1 MGRRLKIAVVQME
14 SKLGRE
20 AANLR
25 RAERFVRQAAAEGAT
40 LVCLPEAFLT
50 SGNILE
56 VADVAVPIPGDATD
70 RLCRVA
76 AEEGV
81 HIVAGLLERG
91 ADDTYYSTS
100 VLVDSSGE
108 FRGTYRRVH
117 RHELE
122 SRYLA
127 GGTEYPTFDLDI
139 GRVGL
144 MQGYDVNFPE
154 VSREYLRHGVDVLV
168 CSALVPDM
176 FTYVVDMRLPV
187 RAIDG
192 ECVLAFASGVGSN
205 LYAGFGYMGR
215 SQILADPLFLE
226 SERFDFEDGDERM
239 LVLAGG
245 EGVGVAEV
253 DLDRMR
259 RYREKAT
266 LRHDLQP
273 GTYWQPD
280 PHPHPDADA
289 DADAVTAPGRATAS
303 LQT

>member
-1 MGRRLKIAVVQME
+1 MSPLKIAVVQME

-20 AANLR
+20 PANLR
-25 RAERFVRQAAAEGAT
+25 RAVRLIKQAAAEGAG

-70 RLCRVA
+70 QLCRVA

-81 HIVAGLLERG
+81 HIVAGLLERDE
-91 ADDTYYSTS
+91 AAQYYSTS
-100 VLVDSSGE
+100 VLIDNTGE
-108 FRGTYRRVH
+108 LRGTYRRVH

-127 GGTEYPTFDLDI
+127 GGTEYPTFDLDF

-154 VSREYLRHGVDVLV
+154 VAREYLRRDVDVLV

-176 FTYVVDMRLPV
+176 FAYLVDMRLPV
-187 RAIDG
+187 RAVDG

-239 LVLAGG
+239 VVLAQG
-245 EGVGVAEV
+245 EGVGVVEV
-253 DLDRMR
+253 DIDRMR
-259 RYREKAT
+259 RYRNKAT
-266 LRHDLQP
+266 LRNDSQP
-273 GTYWQPD
+273 GTYWRPV
-280 PHPHPDADA
+280 AA
-289 DADAVTAPGRATAS
+289 TATATGPTTAS